1 MEKGARW
8 RRVLRAGPQ
17 QLFVATGAA
26 LAAAMVLVLAQPV
39 GGNTKTVVDPAN
51 DRAGMSAAV
60 QATGSISGAVRF
72 VGSPPDPA
80 ILQMA
85 ADPFCLTAH
94 QGEIVT
100 VDNLVVNDNG
110 TLRWVFV
117 HVRDPGAAG
126 RSASPPPPVELN
138 QVACVYEPRVLGM
151 QAGATI
157 KITNSDNTLHNVNV
171 QPANNPSFNIA
182 QPIPGMSIERS
193 FASPE
198 IMIPVKCDVHGWM
211 QAYVGVLPH
220 PFFAV
225 TAGDGAFDISGLPPG
240 DYVVEAWHETLG
252 TRTLNVSVTAGAAA
266 NADFSFGNER

>member
-39 GGNTKTVVDPAN
+39 GGSTKTVVDPAN

-117 HVRDPGAAG
+117 YVRDPGAVA
-126 RSASPPPPVELN
+126 RPASPPPPVELN
-138 QVACVYEPRVLGM
+138 QVACVYQPRVLGM
-151 QAGATI
+151 QAGATL
-157 KITNSDNTLHNVNV
+157 KITNSDSTLHNVNV
-171 QPANNPSFNIA
+171 RAANNPSFNIA

-193 FASPE
+193 FGNAE
-198 IMIPVKCDVHGWM
+198 VMIPVKCDVHGWM

-220 PFFAV
+220 PYFAV
-225 TAGDGAFDISGLPPG
+225 TGADGAFDISGLAAG

-252 TRTLNVSVTAGAAA
+252 TRSLNLTVVAGAAA
-266 NADFSFGNER
+266 SADFSFGDER

>member
-8 RRVLRAGPQ
+8 WRVLRTDPK
-17 QLFVATGAA
+17 QLFVSTGAA
-26 LAAAMVLVLAQPV
+26 LAAAMVLALAQPV
-39 GGNTKTVVDPAN
+39 GGNTETPGAPAN
-51 DRAGMSAAV
+51 DRAEMSTAV

-72 VGSPPDPA
+72 VGSPPEPA

-94 QGEIVT
+94 QGETVT
-100 VDNLVVNDNG
+100 AENVVVNDNG

-117 HVRDPGAAG
+117 YVRDPGAAG

-138 QVACVYEPRVLGM
+138 QVACVYQPRVLGM

-157 KITNSDNTLHNVNV
+157 KITNSDTTLHNVNV
-171 QPANNPSFNIA
+171 QAASNPSFNVA

-198 IMIPVKCDVHGWM
+198 VMIPVKCDVHGWM

-220 PFFAV
+220 LFFAV
-225 TAGDGAFDISGLPPG
+225 TGGDGAFDISGLPPG

-252 TRTLNVSVTAGAAA
+252 TRTLSVSVAAGAAA
-266 NADFSFGNER
+266 SADFSFGNER